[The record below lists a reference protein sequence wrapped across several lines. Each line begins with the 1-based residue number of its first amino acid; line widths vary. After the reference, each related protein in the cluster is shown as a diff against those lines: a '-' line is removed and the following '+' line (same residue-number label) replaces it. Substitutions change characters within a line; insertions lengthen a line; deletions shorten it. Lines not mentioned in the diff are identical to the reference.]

1 MADQGAIVQLVV
13 AVLGGGTLAA
23 VLNAIMS
30 RKKLGADATK
40 IITEAAAGVASDLRT
55 DNQALRTK
63 QAELEAR
70 VDELEQREEAINLAH
85 RRETAQ
91 WERER
96 QDWRRVLQL
105 HAAWD
110 HMAVTKLRETMA
122 EDVTLPEPPPLYPPY
137 RVGA

>member
-1 MADQGAIVQLVV
+1 MADQSALIQLAI

-23 VLNAIMS
+23 ILNAIMS

-55 DNQALRTK
+55 DNQNLRTK
-63 QAELEAR
+63 ISDLESR

-96 QDWRRVLQL
+96 QDWRATLQL

-110 HMAVTKLRETMA
+110 HLAVTKLREIDDEAA
-122 EDVTLPEPPPLYPPY
+122 ELPEPPPLYPPY